1 MKHIAIFVF
10 PGFGH
15 VNPTLELT
23 RSLIALGHRVT
34 YVLDEKLAGPAVAA
48 GARVVPYLSCRGRLG
63 GGAVTGEDIGALGLQ
78 FLRESMDTILPRTME
93 ALEDDVPDL
102 LLYDLESF
110 FTART
115 AALRWN
121 RPTAQLFPYVAS
133 NEEYS
138 LALEVFDGATEHVH
152 ECIELVTRHLAEE
165 GSDPESVW
173 SYMANYDDRN
183 IVLLPRA
190 MQPAQETFDER
201 FEFVGHSLATELPD
215 TGAWRRPPTAER
227 AALITLGTEVNDH
240 PDFFQAA
247 ERAFS
252 DGGWHAVVAVG
263 RGNLPAEPPESGFME
278 MHEWIPFHTVLPQVD
293 AVVCHAGMST
303 MLQALYYGKPLVI
316 IPYSPE
322 EKVNGRLVEELGI
335 GCALPGET
343 VTAEELRSA
352 VEEVADDPEVQ
363 RNVAQMRMQLV
374 AEGGPARAA
383 LVIDGWLKEPPAPEA
398 PSWDPRAG
406 QLAMESS

>member
-34 YVLDEKLAGPAVAA
+34 YVLDEKLAEPARAA
-48 GARVVPYLSCRGRLG
+48 GAGVVSYQSRRGRLG
-63 GGAVTGEDIGALGLQ
+63 NGAVTGEDIGALGLQ
-78 FLRESMDTILPRTME
+78 FLRESMDAVLPRTMQ
-93 ALEDDVPDL
+93 ALSDDVPDL

-138 LALEVFDGATEHVH
+138 LAQEVFDGATEHVH
-152 ECIELVTRHLAEE
+152 ECIRLVTRHLADE

-190 MQPAQETFDER
+190 MQPAQESFDER

-215 TGAWRRPPTAER
+215 TGAWQRPATAER
-227 AALITLGTEVNDH
+227 AVLVTLGTEVNDH
-240 PDFFQAA
+240 PDFFRATEAA
-247 ERAFS
+247 FA
-252 DGGWHAVVAVG
+252 DGDWHAVVAVG
-263 RGNLPAEPPESGFME
+263 RGNLPASRPSSGFME
-278 MHEWIPFHTVLPQVD
+278 MHEWIPFHTVLPKVD
-293 AVVCHAGMST
+293 VVVCHAGMST

-322 EKVNGRLVEELGI
+322 EKINGRLVEELGL
-335 GCALPGET
+335 GCSLPGET
-343 VTAEELRSA
+343 VTAEQLRSA
-352 VEEVADDPEVQ
+352 VEKVAGDPAIQ
-363 RNVAQMRMQLV
+363 RRVAQMRMQLV

-383 LVIDGWLKEPPAPEA
+383 LVIDGWLNEPPAPES
-398 PSWDPRAG
+398 PSWVPRTG
-406 QLAMESS
+406 QLVTESS